1 MPTSELLKTKEE
13 QILPPSYSD
22 AEETY
27 LAALKKRLRSAKE
40 QRDQSYDE
48 WDGQS
53 YLEMYQANERTANTF
68 IMPKKNKEDTNFQSG
83 IVRQKLFALLA
94 ALTNLNLKGDISA
107 YDKDSLKVQSLGDAM
122 EDIIKKTD
130 ELDGDEEKQFLRFYE
145 LLKHG
150 TVFVEEVWL
159 EQKKKYKQ
167 AQSAFDGKIKKT
179 WTEKMEECFARPTRT
194 IIPGTNVYLG
204 DMTKYDISEQP
215 YIFTVDTKPYQEAEA
230 VFGEWERW
238 KHVPRKLT
246 EVEPHEKE
254 SGYNTNW
261 RLLEAQNNQVEIIRF
276 QDKWENETAILCN
289 GVLMTPVGLP
299 LPFGFDDYTIVQ
311 QNLEPIHA
319 KFAYGKSLV
328 ARVKNKAALLDEFMR
343 LGILKTQKSFMP
355 PYLNLSG
362 RMLSSRVLMP
372 GKISHGIPAG
382 SLVPVSPNEAEG
394 LTNSELAMITSI
406 EESIN
411 AETTSPVFSGQR
423 GTGDPTAT
431 EIVELQRQAKMVLG
445 LTIFAASTL
454 EWKLC
459 WKRLKNI
466 INNWFMEEKKVKGD
480 KLEPSYQ
487 SIGTDQMI
495 EGEGQGRRIIVPTRQ
510 IPTAEAIFKAENALM
525 QETGMPIR
533 LIFINPDE
541 LSLTKL
547 FWTINVVPKEKKSSE
562 VEKLLFRAETADLG
576 LIGPMLGVMPRAEYW
591 TERFASV
598 WGENPQKAFMSRE
611 ETMGMDPMASSGQ
624 PGGGAM
630 SAEQKLPS
638 AEDALSKVTKS
649 QMGMA
654 Q

>member
-1 MPTSELLKTKEE
+1 MASELLKEKEQQVEKPNYSE
-13 QILPPSYSD
+13 Q
-22 AEETY
+22 EETY
-27 LAALKKRLRSAKE
+27 LAVLKKRLKDAKE
-40 QRDQSYDE
+40 QRDQSFDE
-48 WDGQS
+48 FDGAD
-53 YLEMYQANERTANTF
+53 YLTHYEMCERTANTF

-159 EQKKKYKQ
+159 EQKKKYKK
-167 AQSAFDGKIKKT
+167 AKSAFDGKIKKT
-179 WTEKMEECFARPTRT
+179 WDEKMEDCFARPTRT

-204 DMTKYDISEQP
+204 DMTKYDISDQP
-215 YIFTVDTKPYQEAEA
+215 FIFTVDTKPYEEAKA
-230 VFGEWERW
+230 VFGDWERW
-238 KHVPRKLT
+238 KHVPRKLV

-254 SGYNTNW
+254 SGYGTNW
-261 RLLEAQNNQVEIIRF
+261 RLLEAQNDQVEIIRY
-276 QDKWENETAILCN
+276 QDKWGNETAILCN

-311 QNLEPIHA
+311 QNLEPIHS

-382 SLVPVSPNEAEG
+382 SLVPVSPNESEG

-495 EGEGQGRRIIVPTRQ
+495 EGEGQGRRIIVPTRT

-525 QETGMPIR
+525 QEQGMPIR

-547 FWTINVVPKEKKSSE
+547 FWTINVTPKEKKSSE
-562 VEKLLFRAETADLG
+562 VEKLLFRAEMADAQLF
-576 LIGPMLGVMPRAEYW
+576 GPFLNMEYLA
-591 TERFASV
+591 ERFASV
-598 WGENPQKAFMSRE
+598 WNENPQKMFKSQQEVMS
-611 ETMGMDPMASSGQ
+611 GLDPMAT
-624 PGGGAM
+624 PGGAPGGAM
-630 SAEQKLPS
+630 SPDNQLPT

-649 QMGMA
+649 QMGMS